1 MTIRAA
7 ALLLLTLATLAAAGC
22 AREGGAADPGAP
34 AGAVLPSETPDIIG
48 SITRRDDTGR
58 RLTVLVEQVPER
70 SAGYP
75 IASVTVP
82 AQARILRRQG
92 ERVVAAPASALVAGT
107 PVRMWFTGTVRESYP
122 VQADARVVLIER

>member
-1 MTIRAA
+1 MRIIRAA
-7 ALLLLTLATLAAAGC
+7 GLLLALATLAPGC
-22 AREGGAADPGAP
+22 AREPGSADPGAP
-34 AGAVLPSETPDIIG
+34 AAAALPPESPDIIG

-82 AQARILRRQG
+82 AQARVLRRQG
-92 ERVVAAPASALVAGT
+92 GRVVTAPASALVAGT
-107 PVRMWFTGTVRESYP
+107 PVRMWFTGAVRESYP